1 MDATVTPLPTEE
13 TTPPVQKRYFVTLTS
28 LSGFH
33 ESVSE
38 KRLGL
43 DFRGLEIRIFRHD
56 EIALAILSDNG
67 LFVHCLQLYNP
78 TLFCYNSAQDRSL
91 P

>member
-1 MDATVTPLPTEE
+1 VTPLPTEE

>member
-1 MDATVTPLPTEE
+1 VTPLPTEE

-28 LSGFH
+28 FSGF
-33 ESVSE
+33 
-38 KRLGL
+38 R
-43 DFRGLEIRIFRHD
+43 EIGGCCHPVAQQCHNAF
-56 EIALAILSDNG
+56 AILADNG

-78 TLFCYNSAQDRSL
+78 TFFCYNSECGGPL